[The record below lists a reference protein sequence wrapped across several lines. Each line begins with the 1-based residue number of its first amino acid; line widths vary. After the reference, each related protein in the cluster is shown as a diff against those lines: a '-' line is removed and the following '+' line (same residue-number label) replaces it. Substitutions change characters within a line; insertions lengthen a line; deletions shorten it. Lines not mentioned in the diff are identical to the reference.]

1 MNDFGLALELLG
13 VGMITVFII
22 LSFVVVIG
30 NLIIRF
36 VNKYI
41 PEEKASV
48 VRAVAAGSSR
58 NGPDPRK
65 IAAITSAVSIVTRGK
80 GKVTKIEKM

>member
-1 MNDFGLALELLG
+1 MSDFGLALELMG

-22 LSFVVVIG
+22 LALVVVIG

-41 PEEKASV
+41 PEEVAKV
-48 VRAVAAGSSR
+48 IPVAVNQK
-58 NGPDPRK
+58 NGLNPK
-65 IAAITSAVSIVTRGK
+65 TMAVIVSAVNSITSGK
-80 GKVTKIEKM
+80 GKVSKIEKI

>member
-1 MNDFGLALELLG
+1 MNEFSLALELLG

-22 LSFVVVIG
+22 LALVVLIG

-41 PEEKASV
+41 PEEVAKVTPAV
-48 VRAVAAGSSR
+48 VSQK
-58 NGPDPRK
+58 NGLNPK
-65 IAAITSAVSIVTRGK
+65 TMAAIVSAVNIVTSGK
-80 GKVTKIEKM
+80 GKVSKIEKI